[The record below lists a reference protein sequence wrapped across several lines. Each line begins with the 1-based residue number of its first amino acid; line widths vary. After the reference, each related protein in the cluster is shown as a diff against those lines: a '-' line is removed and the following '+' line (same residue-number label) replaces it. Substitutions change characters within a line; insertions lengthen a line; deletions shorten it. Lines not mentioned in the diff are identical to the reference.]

1 MLFVFLISNLKKKSK
16 FLTNI
21 IFQFHMMMLLNI
33 FIAIINL
40 LPFGHLNI
48 NFDAPYSKIKF
59 QDDGK
64 PISVSRLTLEAQV
77 MRSINVVMMN

>member
-1 MLFVFLISNLKKKSK
+1 
-16 FLTNI
+16 
-21 IFQFHMMMLLNI
+21 MMILLNI
-33 FIAIINL
+33 FIVIINL

-48 NFDAPYSKIKF
+48 NFDTPYSKIKF